1 MSSPERIY
9 HGSIR
14 AFVVVFVLLGVVLLA
29 RHPGRRRRAALGR
42 HAARRRSSSRSGRAG
57 SGSPPGPRGERPAEV
72 EPEPSEK
79 PLIQRSLGVPGLF
92 VAVYSAVGFSI
103 YFALGVVADR
113 GLGLTPLI
121 FLAAGLL
128 FVVTTLSY
136 VEGGAMLRERGGSS
150 SFARH
155 AFNELIAFIAGWA
168 ILIDYL
174 IVAALAAISV
184 PHYLEPISDD
194 LARPGWEIGISS
206 LVIVSAC
213 LLNAFNITGRGRER
227 RLAMLALADVAL
239 QLVVIVVGVL
249 AVFHPDRLTAQ
260 LDLFTDP
267 SAVDIVYASVVAMLA
282 YAGIEAASDLA
293 PDIDVDPGDLKRVV
307 SVGAFAVPLV
317 YAGMAVVALMAVP
330 VVAGPDGPQTALG
343 SEFVEAPILGVVSS
357 FHPSGVADA
366 MRWIVALVAAPVLF
380 WAATTSMLGVSRHIY
395 TLAINRQI
403 PSWLGKLSTRHATPQ
418 VAIAISGVI
427 AIGLVVPTDVKLL
440 AGIYAFGATLAI
452 TIAQLSILRLRIT
465 EPDLPRP
472 FRVPWNM
479 SWGQARLPVPAIL
492 AAVVSGLA
500 FLSVLVFHDTAR
512 WVGGGW
518 MIFGLLFYVVY
529 RKVFEGTTL
538 TRRVSVTEKALTKQV
553 PELAFRSILVPI
565 FGTKLDD
572 DIVSTAGRLA
582 AAGQEAA
589 AGDGEARLDLVYVIE
604 VPLTLPLDAKLPPEQ
619 EDEARRALERAGE
632 VGDEYEDVAV
642 SSEVIRARKIGAGIV
657 EAAQRS
663 GAEVIVVGAEPPSRI
678 KGGATMGG
686 IGAAKPDEIGAATEY
701 VLTKAPC
708 RVLLTAPPE
717 VVPEPA
723 PPVAD

>member
-1 MSSPERIY
+1 
-9 HGSIR
+9 
-14 AFVVVFVLLGVVLLA
+14 L
-29 RHPGRRRRAALGR
+29 RRW
-42 HAARRRSSSRSGRAG
+42 
-57 SGSPPGPRGERPAEV
+57 
-72 EPEPSEK
+72 
-79 PLIQRSLGVPGLF
+79 LGVPLLF
-92 VAVYSAVGFSI
+92 VTASSGVGFSI

-113 GLGLTPLI
+113 GLGLTPVI

-184 PHYLEPISDD
+184 PHYLEPISGD
-194 LARPGWEIGISS
+194 LADPGWEIGIAT
-206 LVIVSAC
+206 LVIVAAC
-213 LLNAFNITGRGRER
+213 VLNALNITGRGRER
-227 RLAMLALADVAL
+227 RLAVLALADVAL
-239 QLVVIVVGVL
+239 QLTVIVVGVL
-249 AVFHPDRLTAQ
+249 VVFHPDRLTDQ
-260 LDLFTDP
+260 IDLFTNP
-267 SAVDIVYASVVAMLA
+267 SAVDIVYASVIAMLA

-293 PDIDVDPGDLKRVV
+293 PDIDVEPRDLKRIV
-307 SVGAFAVPLV
+307 SIGAVAVPLV

-330 VVAGPDGPQTALG
+330 VVAGPDGPHTALG

-366 MRWIVALVAAPVLF
+366 MRWVVALVAAPVLF
-380 WAATTSMLGVSRHIY
+380 WAVTTAMLGVSRHIY

-403 PSWLGKLSTRHATPQ
+403 PSWLGKLSSRHATPQ
-418 VAIAISGVI
+418 VAIAISGLI
-427 AIGLVVPTDVKLL
+427 AIGLVVPTNVKLL

-452 TIAQLSILRLRIT
+452 TIAQLSILRLRVT
-465 EPDLPRP
+465 EPDRPRP
-472 FRVPWNM
+472 FRVPWDI
-479 SWGQARLPVPAIL
+479 SWSGARLPVPAIL

-500 FLSVLVFHDTAR
+500 FLSVLAFHDTAR

-518 MIFGLLFYVVY
+518 MAFGLLFYVIY

-538 TRRVSVTEKALTKQV
+538 TKRVSVTERSLTKQV
-553 PELAFRSILVPI
+553 PELSYRNILVPI

-582 AAGQEAA
+582 AAEQEEAGGDA
-589 AGDGEARLDLVYVIE
+589 AGARLDLVYVIE
-604 VPLTLPLDAKLPPEQ
+604 VPLALPLDAQLPPEL
-619 EDEARRALERAGE
+619 EDRARRALERAAE
-632 VGDEYEDVAV
+632 VGDEYEDVEV
-642 SSEVIRARKIGAGIV
+642 SSEVVRARKVGAGIV
-657 EAAQRS
+657 EAARRT
-663 GAEVIVVGAEPPSRI
+663 GAEAIVVGAEPPSRI
-678 KGGATMGG
+678 RGGAALGG

-701 VLTKAPC
+701 VLMKAPC

-717 VVPEPA
+717 AVSEPEPEPSA
-723 PPVAD
+723 AD